1 MLRRAYQSARPQGL
15 TAALSV
21 PSFME
26 VVGARDEE
34 GWQVALEPHPMRA
47 EIVREMHLRPS
58 LAVAPPAQI
67 VQSVLFI
74 PDRDFSIVRAH
85 AAGLG
90 FAIADTARHAIL
102 VKDDVVWLYEQHTE
116 AITLTALLPAGIG
129 DRQKAAAVEQ
139 LESFPGTVLRAIRI
153 DVLPKHHHS
162 AEAAAAK
169 PLRDPEIVGGC
180 VDGICFRSNFR
191 LDHED
196 GYGRLVVIAPAEVH
210 AADLGRVLQA
220 LQELGNYRNL
230 ALLGLAL
237 VREVSAELE
246 NGEATVGAI
255 IEEISGGGDDR
266 HELDR
271 LLRLAASVARLRAR
285 SAYRLRATAAYGR
298 IVSERLAWLD
308 PQPIPGMQT
317 LGEFTNRRVL
327 PALRTC
333 ENFSDRLEALAL
345 EIEQATGLLRAR
357 IETGLAVQNADLLR
371 GLDATA
377 KRQLRLQHLVEGL
390 SVFAVSYYAIGL
402 IGYLLQGFASIGIAD
417 AHHIQGMLAMPVV
430 VLILLFLM
438 WQKRRPH

>member
-1 MLRRAYQSARPQGL
+1 M
-15 TAALSV
+15 
-21 PSFME
+21 
-26 VVGARDEE
+26 
-34 GWQVALEPHPMRA
+34 ALEQHPLRA

-58 LAVAPPAQI
+58 LAVTPPAH
-67 VQSVLFI
+67 VLQSVLLVA
-74 PDRDFSIVRAH
+74 DRDFSVVRAH
-85 AAGLG
+85 AAHLG

-102 VKDDVVWLYEQHTE
+102 RTADVVWLYEQHTE
-116 AITLTALLPAGIG
+116 AITITALVSTCLA
-129 DRQKAAAVEQ
+129 DDAAAAVAEQ

-153 DVLPKHHHS
+153 DVLSEPSHS
-162 AEAAAAK
+162 RGPFAK
-169 PLRDPEIVGGC
+169 KALHDPEIVGGC
-180 VDGICFRSNFR
+180 VDGICFRSSFR

-196 GYGRLVVIAPAEVH
+196 GYGRLLVIAPAEVH

-237 VREVSAELE
+237 VREVSGELE
-246 NGEATVGAI
+246 NGEAAVGAI
-255 IEEISGGGDDR
+255 IEEIANGGDDR
-266 HELDR
+266 HELTR
-271 LLRLAASVARLRAR
+271 LLGVAASVARLRAR
-285 SAYRLRATAAYGR
+285 SGYRLSATAAYGR

-308 PQPIPGMQT
+308 PQPLSGMQT

-357 IETGLAVQNADLLR
+357 IETGLGVQNAELLR

-402 IGYLLQGFASIGIAD
+402 IGYLLQGLFSLD
-417 AHHIQGMLAMPVV
+417 VSEVHHLQGMMAVPVMA
-430 VLILLFLM
+430 LILIFLM